1 MPLYQQ
7 ASHLVTQTQT
17 CQDIPETFKG
27 LGLSQQ
33 LAFCPPK
40 CDTCWYI
47 TTPFSFW
54 QERLEK
60 FSPGGD
66 IPSGYEVQMK
76 FASDNGTGPSVAH
89 WMAVYPSMGEISES
103 YTYSDSAWG
112 DLLTNYN
119 GTAISYD
126 SIGNPTNWVDIS
138 SLSWEGRE
146 LDSITIANSH
156 TVDYTYNSD
165 GIRTRKYEFNG
176 NGQYLYDHNYVLDG
190 STIVKETVRYSSA
203 LNGESTTTLEYYYDE
218 SGIASLRYNGTI
230 YYYIKNLQGDVIGI
244 LDNSGEAV
252 VEYTYDA
259 WGNILSVTGSLASA
273 VGQANPFRYR
283 GYYYDTETG
292 LYYLNSRYYD
302 PQVGRWINADNT
314 AFLGADGTPLS
325 YNLFAYCKNNPV
337 MGYDPTGHFGLMG
350 AIIATGAIVGGL
362 LGAFS
367 AATTG
372 GNVLEGAIEGC
383 LTGALG
389 AVCGLSFTN
398 PLVAGIIAGAGGA
411 IIDLGTQVATQYLT
425 TQTVDV
431 KKTDPWRAVKVGL
444 QTGIGAAI
452 PAFGN
457 AKVNAVDAFGTALIW
472 AEASTLIVCTDIVVT
487 NTIAAVQSSSSTAS
501 RNRRSVAIH

>member
-1 MPLYQQ
+1 M
-7 ASHLVTQTQT
+7 
-17 CQDIPETFKG
+17 DG
-27 LGLSQQ
+27 
-33 LAFCPPK
+33 
-40 CDTCWYI
+40 
-47 TTPFSFW
+47 
-54 QERLEK
+54 
-60 FSPGGD
+60 
-66 IPSGYEVQMK
+66 
-76 FASDNGTGPSVAH
+76 SVS
-89 WMAVYPSMGEISES
+89 VDGRNIRT

-112 DLLTNYN
+112 DFLTNYN

-176 NGQYLYDHNYVLDG
+176 NGQYLYDRNYVLDG

-230 YYYIKNLQGDVIGI
+230 YYYIRNLQGDVIGI

-337 MGYDPTGHFGLMG
+337 MGYDPTGYFSWTDVFNTAAVVTIAALAVIAIVGSGG
-350 AIIATGAIVGGL
+350 AAAPPLLAAASAIAGTTVTAAAATTIATGVAITGVATMGAAATASIVESSSKQGKDYIQAKNNKQANQWAQEVGYDGAEELKADIVGKGNGSKFNMYTDRATGEIILIGL
-362 LGAFS
+362 K
-367 AATTG
+367 
-372 GNVLEGAIEGC
+372 
-383 LTGALG
+383 
-389 AVCGLSFTN
+389 
-398 PLVAGIIAGAGGA
+398 IAKE
-411 IIDLGTQVATQYLT
+411 IATQLFR
-425 TQTVDV
+425 
-431 KKTDPWRAVKVGL
+431 W
-444 QTGIGAAI
+444 
-452 PAFGN
+452 
-457 AKVNAVDAFGTALIW
+457 
-472 AEASTLIVCTDIVVT
+472 
-487 NTIAAVQSSSSTAS
+487 
-501 RNRRSVAIH
+501 